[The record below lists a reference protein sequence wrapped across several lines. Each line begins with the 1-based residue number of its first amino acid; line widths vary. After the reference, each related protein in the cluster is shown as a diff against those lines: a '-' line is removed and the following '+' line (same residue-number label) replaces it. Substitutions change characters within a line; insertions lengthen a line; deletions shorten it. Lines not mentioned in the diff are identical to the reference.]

1 VPVRFFSENINF
13 TIPQKLFLKR
23 WINQIIENSQNK
35 TGEVNIIF
43 TSDTY
48 LLEINKKYLNHNY
61 FTDII
66 TFNYNEGINISGDI
80 YISIETVRNNASL
93 YSVAFLN
100 ELHRVIIHGIL
111 HLLGYNDHTDNE
123 IILMR
128 KMEDNALEQLS
139 ILISNS

>member
-1 VPVRFFSENINF
+1 MPVRFFSENINF
-13 TIPQKLFLKR
+13 TIPQKLLLKR

-66 TFNYNEGINISGDI
+66 TFNYNEGLVISGDI
-80 YISIETVRNNASL
+80 YISIETVRNNANL

-100 ELHRVIIHGIL
+100 ELHRVIIHGLL
-111 HLLGYNDHTDNE
+111 HLLGYNDYTE
-123 IILMR
+123 TEVVLMR
-128 KMEDNALEQLS
+128 KMEDNALEQLN
-139 ILISNS
+139 ILISKS